1 MVGEADQRVVYLDD
15 RKVDDLVCLVGRVCR
30 DDLVC
35 LVGRVC
41 RDDLVYLAGRVCRVY
56 RVCRDDRK
64 VDGRACLVYRVGRVD
79 RKVDDLEFDLVD
91 RKADV
96 PAYPVDRK
104 VGGQMMTRL

>member
-15 RKVDDLVCLVGRVCR
+15 RKVDDQVCLVG
-30 DDLVC
+30 
-35 LVGRVC
+35 LVGRVY
-41 RDDLVYLAGRVCRVY
+41 RDDLVYLAGRVCRV
-56 RVCRDDRK
+56 DRK

-91 RKADV
+91 QQVAYLVDRKVDDL
-96 PAYPVDRK
+96 AYPVDRK